1 MEKSRGEKRLRDLS
15 PSEGHFSDDSS
26 ATSDSESGMLSLTC
40 QKFVLNESKRFVCNE
55 WEFHVLV
62 DGCMRVGMDY
72 QATVPEYNPSKLLKV
87 IVFTHFV
94 ANKFSRLLFLLRQVN
109 AMF

>member
-55 WEFHVLV
+55 
-62 DGCMRVGMDY
+62 
-72 QATVPEYNPSKLLKV
+72 
-87 IVFTHFV
+87 
-94 ANKFSRLLFLLRQVN
+94 
-109 AMF
+109 